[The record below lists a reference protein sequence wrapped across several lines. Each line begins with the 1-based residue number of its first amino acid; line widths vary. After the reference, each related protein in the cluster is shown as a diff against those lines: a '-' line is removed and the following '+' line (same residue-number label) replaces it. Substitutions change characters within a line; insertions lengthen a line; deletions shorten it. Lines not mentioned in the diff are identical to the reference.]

1 MQQTYFPRFGM
12 LWIDGLW
19 LAFVAIWV
27 IGAAKIKRAE
37 RRVAGWPRW
46 VQIGLTAAGAVLLFD
61 PAMDAGI
68 LGFRCLPLSAVF
80 GGLGGAI
87 TASGLAF
94 AVWARFVLGRNWS
107 SQITL
112 KQEHE
117 LIQSGPYRL
126 VRHPI
131 YSGILLA
138 LLGTAIYI
146 GELRGFIAFPL
157 FAAGWRLKARVEESL
172 MLEHFG
178 EQYRDYQRKVKAIV
192 PFVV

>member
-1 MQQTYFPRFGM
+1 M

-19 LAFVAIWV
+19 LAFVVIWV

-37 RRVAGWPRW
+37 RRVAGWPRLLQ
-46 VQIGLTAAGAVLLFD
+46 VALTAAGAVLLFD
-61 PAMDAGI
+61 PAMNTGI
-68 LGFRCLPLSAVF
+68 LGVRCLPPSAIF
-80 GGLGGAI
+80 GDLGAAI
-87 TASGLAF
+87 TAGGLAF

-131 YSGILLA
+131 YSGVLLA

-157 FAAGWRLKARVEESL
+157 FVAGWWLKARVEESL
-172 MLEHFG
+172 LLEHFG
-178 EQYRDYQRKVKAIV
+178 EPYRDYQRKVKAIV